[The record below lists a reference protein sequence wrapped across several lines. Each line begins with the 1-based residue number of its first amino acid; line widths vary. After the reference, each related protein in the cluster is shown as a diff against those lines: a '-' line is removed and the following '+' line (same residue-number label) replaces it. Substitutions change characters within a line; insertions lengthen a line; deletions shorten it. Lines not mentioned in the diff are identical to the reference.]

1 MANTIDSYTGNG
13 ATSAPAGDSLA
24 NRSVIATGRSSQT
37 SASNTSTAGADATP
51 AAEVSQKVKISSTA
65 AKLFSIGAELSQQP
79 AIDQAK
85 VAQISKALANG
96 TYTISADKIASGLM
110 QSDQTLAQIG
120 IDSLHR

>member
-13 ATSAPAGDSLA
+13 ATSAP
-24 NRSVIATGRSSQT
+24 TGRSSQT

-51 AAEVSQKVKISSTA
+51 EAEVSQKVKISSTA
-65 AKLFSIGAELSQQP
+65 AKLSSIGAELSQQP